1 MIHLT
6 NQYFEMISFPQ
17 NAAKNITSCAQ
28 VSHTKTE
35 SESKNISDSEEFVKK
50 LIRWGHM
57 SPFEHVSAQVKIV
70 TNRAIA
76 NELVRHRHC
85 AFTQESTRYCNYY
98 DELFIVKPL
107 WFKEAIYTGL
117 VDYGD
122 LMPEIRGRREYL
134 SRMDDIHMYYRK
146 LINQGV
152 PQEQARG
159 VLPLDTATSLIMTTN
174 LREWI
179 SIFKLR
185 CNKASHPQ
193 MVELMSK
200 IRDEFVKRLP
210 WLEDA
215 LKDDSQK

>member
-1 MIHLT
+1 MIHVT
-6 NQYFEMISFPQ
+6 NQYFENLSIPVP
-17 NAAKNITSCAQ
+17 NNIAEAIASYAQ
-28 VSHTKTE
+28 VSHAKTA
-35 SESKNISDSEEFVKK
+35 SKSKKMSDPEKFVKK
-50 LIRWGHM
+50 LISWGHM
-57 SPFEHVSAQVKIV
+57 SPFEHICISVKIV

-98 DELFIVKPL
+98 DVLTLIRPL
-107 WFKEAIYTGL
+107 WIEFGTAEW
-117 VDYGD
+117 
-122 LMPEIRGRREYL
+122 REY
-134 SRMDDIHMYYRK
+134 MDNMNDIHMYYRN
-146 LINQGV
+146 LINRGV

-159 VLPLDTATSLIMTTN
+159 ILPLDTATTLIMTAN

-179 SIFKLR
+179 SVLKLR

-210 WLEDA
+210 WLKEA
-215 LKDDSQK
+215 LPDNS